1 MDSDDR
7 KYSYNRRLQKKYS
20 GAVSNRADL
29 LSETSEQFTG
39 WIGVPGYLNRDL
51 ANDKRRV
58 KFFRIRTTLST
69 VAGPVGIPWPFFLK
83 NIYIYIYIL
92 FIEEVFTGVLVV
104 RNADLDGNALTLTR
118 MKSP

>member
-58 KFFRIRTTLST
+58 ANFRIRITLSI
-69 VAGPVGIPWPFFLK
+69 VAGPVGIPWPYFFLK
-83 NIYIYIYIL
+83 YIYIYIL

-118 MKSP
+118 TKSP